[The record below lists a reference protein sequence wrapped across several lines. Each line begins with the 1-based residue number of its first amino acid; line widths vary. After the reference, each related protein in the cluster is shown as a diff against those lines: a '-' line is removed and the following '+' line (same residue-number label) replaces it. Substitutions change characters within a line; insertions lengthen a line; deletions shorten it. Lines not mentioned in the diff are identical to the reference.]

1 MKRHA
6 AAGNHDSMLSSHHP
20 FHRRILSLFHR
31 RVIRVL
37 YQPEQSMACIAR
49 FQPDRSFLIPFAQLD
64 DQRICF
70 EDTGGDGLPVILSH
84 GFLMDQEMFAQQ
96 VAALSPEFRVITW
109 DERGFGQT
117 GSDGRPYTY
126 WDSARDCLALLDIAA
141 SSSPSRRR
149 APAGSPSGRR

>member
-1 MKRHA
+1 M
-6 AAGNHDSMLSSHHP
+6 
-20 FHRRILSLFHR
+20 
-31 RVIRVL
+31 
-37 YQPEQSMACIAR
+37 
-49 FQPDRSFLIPFAQLD
+49 PFAQLD

-70 EDTGGDGLPVILSH
+70 EDTGGNGLPVILSD
-84 GFLMDQEMFAQQ
+84 GFLMDRQMFARQ
-96 VAALSPEFRVITW
+96 VAVLSPEFRVITW

-117 GSDGRPYTY
+117 ASDGRPSTY